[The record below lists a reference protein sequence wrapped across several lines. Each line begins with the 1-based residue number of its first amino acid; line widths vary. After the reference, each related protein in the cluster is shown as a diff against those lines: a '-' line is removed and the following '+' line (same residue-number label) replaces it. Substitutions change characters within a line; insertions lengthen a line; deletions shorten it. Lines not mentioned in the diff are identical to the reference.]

1 MDARDEGTGAQRS
14 KLRFAL
20 RAAKKRRSTSNFS
33 GVPAPCP
40 SLSGR
45 GPPPKFGSLL
55 LFFAKPP
62 HVAFAPPSPRPAVSS
77 FFAESPVRRARKY
90 DMISMPTP
98 NHLFAPET
106 PRGCGSRYH
115 FAAARSTT
123 ALISHSN
130 PTSEQSEQS
139 PLAVGTPEGKRNGS
153 EAHQPSEFI
162 TAMGPVTAMRII
174 SGNL

>member
-1 MDARDEGTGAQRS
+1 MKKIDDNPLYTYTLHLHLHLHLTLQSLFAPAIAGCDFILLTASPFHPQKMDARE
-14 KLRFAL
+14 
-20 RAAKKRRSTSNFS
+20 
-33 GVPAPCP
+33 
-40 SLSGR
+40 
-45 GPPPKFGSLL
+45 
-55 LFFAKPP
+55 
-62 HVAFAPPSPRPAVSS
+62 
-77 FFAESPVRRARKY
+77 Y